1 MKNLFSKYYSLPVQV
16 KASFWFLICTILQ
29 RSVSIITTPIFT
41 RLLSTAEYGTY
52 SNFLSWMGILTCFVT
67 MYIFSGIYPQSI
79 VKYDEERS
87 QYSSSMQGLTLTM
100 VVTWLFLYLL
110 TCRFWNGI
118 FSLTTSQ
125 MVAMFIIMWSNAA
138 FGFWSAEQR
147 IEYKYREL
155 VLITLVES
163 ILQPILSIILIHFV
177 SDKVTGLVWGIAIAT
192 VTCYSYL
199 FAEQILSGRVFF
211 SWRVWSYALKLAIPL
226 IPHYIS
232 SILLNSSDRI
242 MIQKLVG
249 ESQAGVYNLAYTISI
264 CGVLINQALLQTIE
278 PWLLKNIK
286 NKNFTNIKKVAYPSL
301 VIVASINLLLILLA
315 PDVIR
320 IFAPSSYYDAVWI
333 MPPIILSVYFMFMYN
348 LFSVFEFYYETTS
361 YISTA
366 TGIGAVLN
374 ILLNYIFIQLYGYY
388 AAGYTTLFC
397 YILFAIMHY
406 IFMCKICKYQI
417 ENVQIYDLKVIVFIS
432 GIFVFVGLGI
442 MFTYYNDIIR
452 YGVVV
457 ISITFL
463 FVKRNLIIEKLL
475 SIYKK

>member
-1 MKNLFSKYYSLPVQV
+1 M
-16 KASFWFLICTILQ
+16 
-29 RSVSIITTPIFT
+29 
-41 RLLSTAEYGTY
+41 
-52 SNFLSWMGILTCFVT
+52 
-67 MYIFSGIYPQSI
+67 
-79 VKYDEERS
+79 
-87 QYSSSMQGLTLTM
+87 
-100 VVTWLFLYLL
+100 
-110 TCRFWNGI
+110 
-118 FSLTTSQ
+118 
-125 MVAMFIIMWSNAA
+125 
-138 FGFWSAEQR
+138 
-147 IEYKYREL
+147 
-155 VLITLVES
+155 
-163 ILQPILSIILIHFV
+163 
-177 SDKVTGLVWGIAIAT
+177 TGLVWGIAIAT